1 MKTGAVIHN
10 FKITKST
17 RLPEKQAALW
27 EMEHAVSGARLC
39 WLETQDENKTFAISF
54 KTIPQ
59 DSTGVFHILE
69 HSVLCGSRKYPVKKP
84 VVELL
89 KTSLQT
95 FLNAFTFPDKTIYP
109 LSSVNNKDF
118 LNLIS
123 VYMDAVFHPSLLTT
137 PDIFRQ
143 EGWHYE
149 FDKENGTPSFQGVVL
164 NEMKGMCASPVFALE
179 CAMNRRLFPDNC
191 YRYNSGGSP
200 QHITELTYSQFCRAH
215 ETYYTPSNARILLAG
230 KVELEQVLM
239 LLDKCLPSPA
249 VRRDDFEIPL
259 QKPVLSPNEEIPYAI
274 GKEELRAGRTIF
286 SAGYVIGTF
295 RERKHILGASVLA
308 DYLAGSDQ
316 GPLKRAV
323 LERGLG
329 QDVRVSVH
337 DGIQQPW
344 ISCEVWNT
352 DPEKIPELKGVMSET
367 LHALSEK
374 GLEKSLL
381 SACLQQTAFR
391 LHDEDAGSFPKG
403 INEVLSI
410 LDSWNYGGEPCQN
423 LIYGHTLKALEEGID
438 GGFFEDLLRA
448 LFLDNPHAAQITLVP
463 SPSLEEKLQRQET
476 KTAADR
482 AASWSKDMRHAFR
495 RETDLLRQWQESPDS
510 KEDIKSLPCLRLED
524 ADPSPRRYEMDLG
537 TEDGVLVLRHKT
549 ESSLTYLT
557 VYFNASFLQ
566 PEELPQAAL
575 LCRML
580 GRFPTAGHTAAQLQM
595 LIREHIGELSFWPE
609 VFEQK
614 DSSKCGVYL
623 AARCV
628 CLKEREE
635 EAVALLAEILT
646 ESKFEDTALLK
657 ELLEQ
662 TAMEM
667 QMYILSQGNLF
678 GILRADAYQTCS
690 GAARERLCGLSFSRW
705 IQEQL
710 SCADTACVPLLS
722 GIGRLYTRL
731 ITARRMTVSISSDR
745 SLPMARRLIHAVP
758 PGNDSET
765 SLLSSCRPL
774 GFRQEGL
781 IIPSSVGFAV
791 QASNIKNHG
800 GSYSGSLCV
809 LANVLSY
816 NYLWNEIRVLGGA
829 YGAGFTAR
837 SDGGIFFYT
846 YRDPNPARSLN
857 RFEKAGEFLRG
868 FCCAVQDPDR
878 MILGA
883 LSASDPV
890 LSTRAQLTLMESRY
904 FKGISYEDV
913 KHIRQDLLSTGKK
926 ELLNFCGTLEN
937 MKKEQNICVV
947 AGESMLRQCSQL
959 QAGEIFSV

>member
-17 RLPEKQAALW
+17 RLPEKRSILW
-27 EMEHAVSGARLC
+27 EMEHTVSGARLC
-39 WLETQDENKTFAISF
+39 WLETEEENKSFAISF
-54 KTIPQ
+54 QTIPQ

-69 HSVLCGSRKYPVKKP
+69 HSVLCGSRKYPIKKP
-84 VVELL
+84 IVELL

-123 VYMDAVFHPSLLTT
+123 VYMDAVFHPLFLTT

-149 FDKENGTPSFQGVVL
+149 FDNEKETPSFQGVVL

-179 CAMNRRLFPDNC
+179 YAMNRRLFPDNC

-200 QHITELTYSQFCRAH
+200 RHIIELTYSQFCRAH
-215 ETYYTPSNARILLAG
+215 ETYYTPSNARILLTG
-230 KVELEQVLM
+230 KIELDQVLM
-239 LLDKCLPSPA
+239 LLDACLPVPA
-249 VRRDDFEIPL
+249 VRQNDFKIPL
-259 QKPVLSPNEEIPYAI
+259 QKPVLSSNEKIPYAI
-274 GKEELRAGRTIF
+274 GKEEPRSGRTIF

-295 RERKHILGASVLA
+295 RERKQILGASVLA

-323 LERGLG
+323 LEKGLG
-329 QDVRVSVH
+329 QDVRIRVH

-352 DPEKIPELKGVMSET
+352 DPEKIPKLKEVITET
-367 LHALSEK
+367 FCTLAEK
-374 GLEKSLL
+374 ELEKPLL
-381 SACLQQTAFR
+381 RACLQQTAFQ
-391 LHDEDAGSFPKG
+391 LHDEDAGSFPAG
-403 INEVLSI
+403 INEILSI

-423 LIYGHTLKALEEGID
+423 LIYSHTLKELEKGLD
-438 GGFFEDLLRA
+438 TGFFEELLRT
-448 LFLDNPHAAQITLVP
+448 LFLDNPHTSQITLVP
-463 SPSLEEKLQRQET
+463 SPSLEEKLQKQEE
-476 KTAADR
+476 KIVAER
-482 AASWSKDMRHAFR
+482 AALWSEDMRHAFR
-495 RETDLLRQWQESPDS
+495 RETDLLHQWQENPDS
-510 KEDIKSLPCLRLED
+510 KEDMKSLPCLRLED
-524 ADPSPRRYEMDLG
+524 TDPSPRRYEMESW
-537 TEDGVLVLRHKT
+537 TEDGISVLCHKI

-557 VYFNASFLQ
+557 VYFNASFLS

-580 GRFPTAGHTAAQLQM
+580 GHFPTARHTAAQLQM
-595 LIREHIGELSFWPE
+595 LIREYIGELFFWPE

-614 DSSKCGVYL
+614 GSSKCGVYL
-623 AARCV
+623 AGRCV

-635 EAVALLAEILT
+635 EAVSLLTEILT
-646 ESKFEDTALLK
+646 ESKFDDSSLLK
-657 ELLEQ
+657 EILEQ
-662 TAMEM
+662 AAMEM
-667 QMYILSQGNLF
+667 QMYLLSQGDRF
-678 GILRADAYQTCS
+678 GILRANSYQTCS
-690 GAARERLCGLSFSRW
+690 GAAREKLCGLSFSKW
-705 IQEQL
+705 IREQL
-710 SCADTACVPLLS
+710 SCADTACISLLRE
-722 GIGRLYTRL
+722 IGSLRARL
-731 ITARRMTVSISSDR
+731 ITARHMTVSISSDK
-745 SLPMARRLIHAVP
+745 SLPVARRLMHAVP
-758 PGNDSET
+758 AGNDSDT
-765 SLLSSCRPL
+765 ALFCSCRPL

-837 SDGGIFFYT
+837 SDGGIFFHT

-857 RFEKAGEFLRG
+857 CFGKAGEFLSR
-868 FCCAVQDPDR
+868 FCSTLQDTNR

-890 LSTRAQLTLMESRY
+890 LNTRAQLTLMESRY
-904 FKGISYEDV
+904 FKGISYDDV
-913 KHIRQDLLSTGKK
+913 KRTRQELLSTGRQ
-926 ELLNFCGTLEN
+926 ELLNFCEILED

-947 AGESMLRQCSQL
+947 GGESMLRQCSQL